1 VRHYENVGSRR
12 EVRMLARFSLEHFE
26 VENDFAI
33 CEHQSEPFRG
43 NSVRVIS
50 RKKLKNAASTH
61 AEASASL
68 DAWYRITK
76 RASWKSL
83 ADLRLVWSSADLFGD
98 CTIFNI
104 KGTKYRL
111 IVWINYQTQKV
122 FIRHVLSHAEY
133 SKGVWKNDCT
143 GGK

>member
-1 VRHYENVGSRR
+1 MHVGFIA
-12 EVRMLARFSLEHFE
+12 VHFG
-26 VENDFAI
+26 VEKHFAI
-33 CEHQSEPFRG
+33 CEHRASPFEET
-43 NSVRVIS
+43 SVRVIS
-50 RKKLKNAASTH
+50 RKKLKEAASTH
-61 AEASASL
+61 AEVTASL

-83 ADLRLVWSSADLFGD
+83 SDVRIVWSSADLFGD

-122 FIRHVLSHAEY
+122 FIRNVMSHAEY
-133 SKGVWKNDCT
+133 SKGGWKNDCT
-143 GGK
+143 GGQ